1 MCNDIAQWHQWL
13 RHTRQ
18 DPPSIAEQQLDVQR
32 QSQLKY
38 LAKLADERW
47 AAKPSFL
54 DSPGETSQPGPG
66 TLPRD
71 QGGYAGQTEP
81 GEKEGIGGLV
91 GDAGGNSRGREE
103 NSTPRKE
110 KENPWKSRRGNTGK
124 GWQPQAWTPG
134 SSKR

>member
-1 MCNDIAQWHQWL
+1 MCNYLAQWHQWL
-13 RHTRQ
+13 RHTRH

-32 QSQLKY
+32 QSQLKH

-54 DSPGETSQPGPG
+54 DLPRETSQPGPG
-66 TLPRD
+66 TVPRD
-71 QGGYAGQTEP
+71 RGGYEGQTEP
-81 GEKEGIGGLV
+81 GGKESIGGSED
-91 GDAGGNSRGREE
+91 DARKISTDREE
-103 NSTPRKE
+103 KSTPRKE
-110 KENPWKSRRGNTGK
+110 KENPWKSKRGNAGE